1 MAASRANPWKMGSEE
16 AAAGSTVAA
25 AAPKGVGSMD
35 GEFIGLTV
43 PVAQLSSLGAF
54 ASYVFG

>member
-1 MAASRANPWKMGSEE
+1 MGSEE
-16 AAAGSTVAA
+16 TAAGSTLAA
-25 AAPKGVGSMD
+25 TFAPAGARSID
-35 GEFIGLTV
+35 GEFIGLTF